1 MRILLIA
8 AMALPLGA
16 CHASWEKDGKGHRVE
31 ESGPATARTY
41 AATGFTAVD
50 LRGSDDVDIKIGEA
64 FSVRA
69 EGGSKILDK
78 LDIRVDG
85 TTLRVAR
92 KDSDNWSWHDGG
104 GGVKVSIT
112 MPRLT
117 AASVAGSGDLTADR
131 AEGDF
136 SGDVAGSGN
145 LKVGEI
151 KGGAVKLDI
160 AGSGNIT
167 VAGTAT
173 SLHADTAGSG
183 DIDAKG
189 LTATSAK
196 VSIAGSGNVRGTVNG
211 EADVSIMG
219 SGDVDLGGGAKCRVS
234 SMGSGDAHCG

>member
-1 MRILLIA
+1 MRLLLIC

-16 CHASWEKDGKGHRVE
+16 CHASWEKKGGHTVE
-31 ESGPATARTY
+31 ASGPGAVRTY

-50 LRGSDDVDIKIGEA
+50 VRGSDDVDIKFADA
-64 FSVRA
+64 FSVKA
-69 EGGSKILDK
+69 EGGANILDK
-78 LDIRVDG
+78 LEIRVDG
-85 TTLRVAR
+85 STLRIGR
-92 KDSDNWSWHDGG
+92 KDSDNWGWHNDN
-104 GGVKVSIT
+104 GVKISVT

-117 AASVAGSGDLTADR
+117 AASIAGSGNLTADR

-151 KGGAVKLDI
+151 KGGAVKLDV

-173 SLHADTAGSG
+173 SLDADTAGSG

-196 VSIAGSGNVRGTVNG
+196 VSVAGSGNVRGTVNG
-211 EADVSIMG
+211 EASVSIMG

-234 SMGSGDAHCG
+234 SMGSGDARCG

>member
-1 MRILLIA
+1 MRLLLICA
-8 AMALPLGA
+8 VALPLGA
-16 CHASWEKDGKGHRVE
+16 CHASWERDGKGHRVQ
-31 ESGPATARTY
+31 ESGPAAARTY

-69 EGGSKILDK
+69 EGGAKILDR

-85 TTLRVAR
+85 TTLRIGR
-92 KDSDNWSWHDGG
+92 KDSDNWGWHSGDNGA
-104 GGVKVSIT
+104 KISIT

-117 AASVAGSGDLTADR
+117 SASVAGSGNLTADR

-136 SGDVAGSGN
+136 TADVAGSGN
-145 LKVGEI
+145 LKVGEV

-173 SLHADTAGSG
+173 SLDADTAGSG
-183 DIDAKG
+183 DIDARG

-211 EADVSIMG
+211 EAQVSIMG
-219 SGDVDLGGGAKCRVS
+219 SGDVDLGGGAKCKVS
-234 SMGSGDAHCG
+234 TMGSGDAHCG